1 MFQGAPEGH
10 LGIISLE
17 KKIIPTMSAG
27 GCAVGKSSG
36 KKIRIKELDEFYT
49 PYTVKAALT
58 KGDVFTYI
66 TMLIMGLGNIV
77 RGQIVKGLLFL
88 GIEVAYVWFMITKG
102 IGFLQMLPSL
112 GWLEQQKVWNE
123 KKQVFVY
130 EAGHNSVLILLYGV
144 ITIGITA
151 FFIMTWCASVKSA
164 YKAQCLK
171 KAGVRLKSIKDDIK
185 DLFDTNLHKLLLA
198 VPLTGITAFTVL
210 PLIFMISMAFT
221 NYSKAWPGNG
231 NQNKLILFD
240 WVGLK
245 NFGDVLDFN
254 NTIGQE
260 FWSVLGWTIIWAIF
274 ATFLNYLFGMILAI
288 VINRQ
293 GTRFKAFWRFC
304 FVISIAVPQFVS
316 LLIMRTMLSQE
327 GPVNNML
334 LELGWIEKALPF
346 WTNATYARV
355 SVIAI
360 NLWVGIPYTMLQVT
374 GILQNIPAEL
384 YESAKVDGANA
395 VVTFFKITL
404 PYMLFVTTPYMI
416 TQFTGN
422 INNFN
427 VIFLL
432 SGGNPTP
439 VENTAGKTDLLVTWL
454 YKLTIDKQYYNLGAV
469 IGIMT
474 FIVLAIVALATYQN
488 TGSYK
493 NEEEFS

>member
-1 MFQGAPEGH
+1 
-10 LGIISLE
+10 
-17 KKIIPTMSAG
+17 
-27 GCAVGKSSG
+27 
-36 KKIRIKELDEFYT
+36 
-49 PYTVKAALT
+49 
-58 KGDVFTYI
+58 
-66 TMLIMGLGNIV
+66 
-77 RGQIVKGLLFL
+77 
-88 GIEVAYVWFMITKG
+88 
-102 IGFLQMLPSL
+102 
-112 GWLEQQKVWNE
+112 
-123 KKQVFVY
+123 
-130 EAGHNSVLILLYGV
+130 
-144 ITIGITA
+144 
-151 FFIMTWCASVKSA
+151 
-164 YKAQCLK
+164 
-171 KAGVRLKSIKDDIK
+171 
-185 DLFDTNLHKLLLA
+185 
-198 VPLTGITAFTVL
+198 
-210 PLIFMISMAFT
+210 MAFT

-231 NQNKLILFD
+231 NQNNLILFD

-245 NFGDVLDFN
+245 NFGDVLNFN

-260 FWSVLGWTIIWAIF
+260 FWSVLGWTIVWAVF

-334 LELGWIEKALPF
+334 LDLGWIDKALPF

-384 YESAKVDGANA
+384 YESARVDGANA

-404 PYMLFVTTPYMI
+404 PYMLFVTTPYLI
-416 TQFTGN
+416 TQFPGN
-422 INNFN
+422 LNNLR

>member
-1 MFQGAPEGH
+1 
-10 LGIISLE
+10 
-17 KKIIPTMSAG
+17 
-27 GCAVGKSSG
+27 
-36 KKIRIKELDEFYT
+36 
-49 PYTVKAALT
+49 
-58 KGDVFTYI
+58 
-66 TMLIMGLGNIV
+66 
-77 RGQIVKGLLFL
+77 
-88 GIEVAYVWFMITKG
+88 
-102 IGFLQMLPSL
+102 
-112 GWLEQQKVWNE
+112 
-123 KKQVFVY
+123 
-130 EAGHNSVLILLYGV
+130 
-144 ITIGITA
+144 
-151 FFIMTWCASVKSA
+151 
-164 YKAQCLK
+164 
-171 KAGVRLKSIKDDIK
+171 
-185 DLFDTNLHKLLLA
+185 
-198 VPLTGITAFTVL
+198 
-210 PLIFMISMAFT
+210 MAFT

-245 NFGDVLDFN
+245 NFGDVLNFN

-260 FWSVLGWTIIWAIF
+260 FWSVLGWTIVWAVF

-288 VINRQ
+288 IINRQ

-316 LLIMRTMLSQE
+316 LLIMRTVLSQE

-334 LELGWIEKALPF
+334 LDLGWIDKALPF

-395 VVTFFKITL
+395 FVTFFKITL